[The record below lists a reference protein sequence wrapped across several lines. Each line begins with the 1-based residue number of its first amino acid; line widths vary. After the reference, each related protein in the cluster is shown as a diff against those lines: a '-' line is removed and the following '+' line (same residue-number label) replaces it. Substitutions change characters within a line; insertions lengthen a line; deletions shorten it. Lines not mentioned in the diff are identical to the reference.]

1 MNKVELMLRG
11 YVMML
16 EDEDVRVKLS
26 KSTFGLNELYGVGFK
41 ASYIE
46 EENKIAVYKM
56 ENDAWEMVGSTKLV
70 D

>member
-11 YVMML
+11 YVLTL
-16 EDEDVRVKLS
+16 EDEDVRNRLS

-41 ASYIE
+41 ASYLE
-46 EENKIAVYKM
+46 VENKIVVYKM
-56 ENDAWEMVGSTKLV
+56 ENDVWVEVGNTKLT